1 MSHGATIERHLL
13 LLVDVVNGKPAKEP
27 VHVADLGEGRFR
39 LLYSPGL
46 VQGIAA
52 GDEFRLRDGDGRFE
66 VLSRSGNLALQ
77 VFSSAPIGELRAELA
92 ARVSRLGGTLD
103 GAIEQGLSFTVPLTA
118 GFPAIEAVFNS
129 WVNEH
134 PGWEWYY
141 GNVYSTDDGVTP
153 LNWWL
158 LNGGV

>member
-1 MSHGATIERHLL
+1 M
-13 LLVDVVNGKPAKEP
+13 DGKPAKEP

-52 GDEFRLRDGDGRFE
+52 GDEFRLRDDDGRFD
-66 VLSRSGNLALQ
+66 VLARSGNLALQ
-77 VFSSAPIGELRAELA
+77 VFSPVPIGELRTELA

-103 GAIEQGLSFTVPLTA
+103 GSIERGLTFTIPLAA
-118 GFPAIEAVFNS
+118 GFPAIEALFNA
-129 WVNEH
+129 WVEEH

-141 GNVYSTDDGVTP
+141 GNVYSTADGVTP
-153 LNWWL
+153 LKWWQPD
-158 LNGGV
+158 GV